1 MQAGRKI
8 AVAGTTGRVGCQVV
22 DVLRASGYNVVAMSR
37 SSGVDVIT
45 GDGLTA
51 ALDGA
56 EAIIDVAT
64 GPSPDQ
70 QAATEFFAD
79 EGPPMTALLGRLIA
93 AQRAGQAAAEVPLGF
108 LVRLQRAFDT
118 RSVSADPGKGVP
130 AAMPGLV
137 EPLTSR
143 ELEVLEMLT
152 AGGRTRPSPRSSWSP
167 SIPSRSRWVMSWPS
181 STASSKAARLDR
193 DVAAVTPES
202 LCVYGSL
209 LLCGAIAAAEH
220 DERDTAP
227 ELLTEVGDA
236 SRQLGAGANLHR
248 TAFGLVNA
256 HMHLVN
262 IAVTLGDAGTAI
274 DVARR
279 IDLSAITVTE
289 RKDLRFELGVELL
302 DGGQLVA
309 DAGGV
314 RATRV

>member
-1 MQAGRKI
+1 MQAGKKI
-8 AVAGTTGRVGCQVV
+8 AVAGATGRVGCHVV
-22 DVLRASGYNVVAMSR
+22 DVLRASGYDVVAMSR

-152 AGGRTRPSPRSSWSP
+152 AGRPNQ
-167 SIPSRSRWVMSWPS
+167 
-181 STASSKAARLDR
+181 
-193 DVAAVTPES
+193 
-202 LCVYGSL
+202 
-209 LLCGAIAAAEH
+209 AIAQELVVTL
-220 DERDTAP
+220 DTVKKQ
-227 ELLTEVGDA
+227 VGHVLA
-236 SRQLGAGANLHR
+236 KLGAANR
-248 TAFGLVNA
+248 TEA
-256 HMHLVN
+256 
-262 IAVTLGDAGTAI
+262 
-274 DVARR
+274 VARAR
-279 IDLSAITVTE
+279 
-289 RKDLRFELGVELL
+289 ELGLI
-302 DGGQLVA
+302 
-309 DAGGV
+309 
-314 RATRV
+314 R